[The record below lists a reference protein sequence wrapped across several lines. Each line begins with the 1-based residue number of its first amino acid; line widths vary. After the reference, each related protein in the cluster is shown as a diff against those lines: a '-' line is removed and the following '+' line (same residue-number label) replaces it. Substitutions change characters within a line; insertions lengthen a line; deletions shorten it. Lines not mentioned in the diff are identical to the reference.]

1 MSCKSLVPSKAYT
14 YELSEGAVVVI
25 DTKGADCR
33 IKAMDGNVNIAVNA
47 NAAQQEAYVL
57 SAGETITFCGKLY
70 LSGNNSR
77 VCAMMYTKL

>member
-14 YELSEGAVVVI
+14 YELSKGAVTVI

-33 IKAMDGNVNIAVNA
+33 IKALDSEVNVAVSPNG
-47 NAAQQEAYVL
+47 AQEEAYIL

-70 LSGNNSR
+70 LSGDNGR
-77 VCAMMYTKL
+77 VCAIMYTTL